1 LAHHTKIVAVV
12 VAAAI
17 LAFVLKCAGPAL
29 RRAVQALRR
38 WSWSIRGWGRGSVS
52 TVGGRRNRP
61 RQCRL
66 DRKRCANRA
75 VIGFGAPTLTAFG
88 EASEAPLVG
97 P

>member
-1 LAHHTKIVAVV
+1 MIV
-12 VAAAI
+12 I
-17 LAFVLKCAGPAL
+17 NSGMRPC
-29 RRAVQALRR
+29 
-38 WSWSIRGWGRGSVS
+38 GSVS

-66 DRKRCANRA
+66 DRNGAPIVL

-97 P
+97 S